1 MRNLTEEIERWIKER
16 LEQSQKKALEFRR
29 SEIAGLFACVPS
41 QVNYVLRTRFSP
53 EQGYLIESRRG
64 GGGFIRIIQLELDVP
79 ERVHLLLSE
88 GIGDGITQAQAERL
102 LCSLAEQGL
111 ITRREQ
117 RLLAT
122 VVAADTLA
130 VDLPWRDELRAR
142 ILKRALP
149 SLLNHDS
156 AG

>member
-1 MRNLTEEIERWIKER
+1 MGNLTEEIERWLKER
-16 LEQSQKKALEFRR
+16 LQKSQKKALEVRR

-64 GGGFIRIIQLELDVP
+64 GGGFIRIIQLELDLP
-79 ERVHLLLSE
+79 ERIRRLVGE
-88 GIGDGITQAQAERL
+88 GIGDAITQAQAERL

-130 VDLPWRDELRAR
+130 VELPWRDELRAR

-149 SLLNHDS
+149 SLLNHDT